1 MNYPKWRK
9 PWPMNEERLNRLF
22 NETLKL
28 ISEQGFYSTPMSQIA
43 KKSGISMGSIYNQFE
58 NKEVLINEL
67 YKKIKI
73 QFANHVLSKINAAES
88 IEDQIKHM
96 LSHIFYYYIE
106 HRSGLNFIEQ
116 YENSPLITE
125 ETQKQLQPY
134 LMQIFQKFE
143 EGKQTNVISQLPTE
157 VLIAMSFGAVSSLAK
172 MYVKTS
178 SSSSIPDTID
188 DLIDAILLMI
198 KE

>member
-1 MNYPKWRK
+1 
-9 PWPMNEERLNRLF
+9 MNEERLDRLF

-58 NKEVLINEL
+58 NKEILLNEL

-73 QFANHVLSKINAAES
+73 RFANHVLSKINGTES
-88 IEDQIKHM
+88 IEQQIKHM
-96 LSHIFYYYIE
+96 LGSIFYYYSE
-106 HRSGLNFIEQ
+106 QRSEINFIEQ

-134 LMQIFQKFE
+134 LMRVFQKFE
-143 EGKQTNVISQLPTE
+143 EGKRKKVISQLPTE
-157 VLIAMSFGAVSSLAK
+157 ALIAMSFGAVSSLAK
-172 MYVKTS
+172 MYVKKIYS
-178 SSSSIPDTID
+178 SRMPDTISD
-188 DLIDAILLMI
+188 VIDAVYLMI
-198 KE
+198 KG